1 MTRPRPIPDASLGQP
16 TPADTDAIFRSLM
29 EEDFST
35 ALSSVWSRLQDRGV
49 ALQDVLTELHHLVLA
64 LEAKPLPKAS
74 LVASLADAEERL
86 SVGTSERL
94 QLAGL
99 VGLFQLA
106 RPHLGVAG

>member
-49 ALQDVLTELHHLVLA
+49 ALQDVLTELHPRSGIRIHVPQPA
-64 LEAKPLPKAS
+64 LERTRIQPYSVVFRCVHCIRLPRIHTV
-74 LVASLADAEERL
+74 L
-86 SVGTSERL
+86 
-94 QLAGL
+94 
-99 VGLFQLA
+99 
-106 RPHLGVAG
+106 